1 MRSRVVL
8 AYFAWRC
15 PRSCAPSQRW
25 CAPTGSSLRS
35 CRRAEQD
42 VPPGVMDPWK
52 KLSDWGCEALR
63 GRGGREA
70 STCVHEESH
79 PPSESIA
86 RRRGRTVRVNGG
98 RLRCAAAGCGG
109 GWWWPVG
116 LVAGAGEGGGGL
128 VGWWPAPAA
137 REDESTSVGAS
148 GFFFFEQASGFF
160 SELGFQRQGPPVHR
174 KKTATR
180 AEHVLR
186 SRGGVVAWCLWLPA
200 SGKRTSEI
208 SGIRIRKIYIDP
220 SEFDI
225 R

>member
-160 SELGFQRQGPPVHR
+160 SELGFSVKAHPSIERRLLHGRSTYYGVGEGWWRGACGCRQ
-174 KKTATR
+174 
-180 AEHVLR
+180 
-186 SRGGVVAWCLWLPA
+186 VV
-200 SGKRTSEI
+200 SGHPKYLVFESA
-208 SGIRIRKIYIDP
+208 KYI
-220 SEFDI
+220 
-225 R
+225 